1 MLHGSASFSKAVALK
16 VACPRC
22 GGELQAERD
31 WRRAYLRCKF
41 CSAQYHPAQF
51 LAQMDDDFDDA
62 FAGMPL
68 DRL

>member
-31 WRRAYLRCKF
+31 
-41 CSAQYHPAQF
+41 
-51 LAQMDDDFDDA
+51 
-62 FAGMPL
+62 
-68 DRL
+68 